1 MGKLIFG
8 KLLLFALISIMF
20 LHFTEMNAQYNRTVP
35 QRQSRTNVSI
45 DGNEL
50 LGRLFKKNKDKEKS
64 KKEKNDKKKKKKK
77 GDVDN
82 SLRNEKDATTRIVEP
97 QLKESSPLAK
107 DEVSLIVSGDGSTK
121 EEATKAALRSAIEL
135 AFGTFVSANTKIL
148 NDELVK
154 DEIITVSSGNVK
166 NYKYLS
172 EREENGKY
180 YVSLQTTVVVGK
192 LIEYTKSKGGSAE
205 LAGATFAMNM
215 KMKKLKEENIARAL
229 NMLEEQIKPF
239 LKNCY
244 SFEDVKVGEPKEAER
259 QLDDV
264 DRNMY
269 NSWTIRNG
277 VKYVKAVC
285 VPIEIC
291 VKPNSNLIQARNI
304 VNNTADALAEHFT
317 LEEIEQSYESHR
329 TSYYGHSD
337 TYNPEI
343 KGFSENKYRN
353 LVKSIVKMY
362 IPVKSLLNFK
372 IIDNL
377 GEYTYSNLNISKDN
391 FYELE
396 LDPVSKK
403 RLPRLLNV
411 VFCDTEK
418 MYQSGQLSK
427 KDELQRFEQYKRG
440 EITDYSLRGASCRT
454 YYIPESYFLLGYDEK
469 KQKKYPKDCPYFSN
483 SSGYSELWTYQCRV
497 MEGYRDVV
505 AYVIKMNLW
514 YTLDE
519 ISQVSDIKVVT
530 VNE

>member
-1 MGKLIFG
+1 MNMKELKQVGILKVVLST
-8 KLLLFALISIMF
+8 LLLSVLTSSVY
-20 LHFTEMNAQYNRTVP
+20 AQQGQVP
-35 QRQSRTNVSI
+35 
-45 DGNEL
+45 
-50 LGRLFKKNKDKEKS
+50 
-64 KKEKNDKKKKKKK
+64 
-77 GDVDN
+77 
-82 SLRNEKDATTRIVEP
+82 
-97 QLKESSPLAK
+97 SSLAK

-244 SFEDVKVGEPKEAER
+244 SFEDIKVGEPKEAER

-304 VNNTADALAEHFT
+304 VNNTADALAEHCT
-317 LEEIEQSYESHR
+317 LEEIKQSYNSYR
-329 TSYYGHSD
+329 TSYYDHSD
-337 TYNPEI
+337 EYDVNYSERYPKI
-343 KGFSENKYRN
+343 LGFSKNRYRN
-353 LVKSIVKMY
+353 LVKSIVKMH

-411 VFCDTEK
+411 GFGDTEK

-427 KDELQRFEQYKRG
+427 KDELLRFEQYKRG
-440 EITDYSLRGASCRT
+440 EITDYGKVSFDCVR
-454 YYIPESYFLLGYDEK
+454 YYIPDEYFLLGYDERHK
-469 KQKKYPKDCPYFSN
+469 KKYPNDCPYFSAN
-483 SSGYSELWTYQCRV
+483 SDHSESWAYQCRV

-505 AYVIKMNLW
+505 AYVIKLKLW